1 MLRLVSTCNTK
12 QPDPE
17 LRKVRVLWVEE
28 ADGAPLLHD
37 FERLAEAVLPF
48 TRKEVASAEA
58 DKPPAR
64 VIQFKRGGESALELR
79 QRKMS
84 TSLRHLH

>member
-17 LRKVRVLWVEE
+17 LRRVRVLWVEE
-28 ADGAPLLHD
+28 ADGEPLLHE

-48 TRKEVASAEA
+48 TRKEVALVDLVAWIIPKDVLSSC
-58 DKPPAR
+58 
-64 VIQFKRGGESALELR
+64 F
-79 QRKMS
+79 S
-84 TSLRHLH
+84 TLGIT